1 MDHEQERIREDSM
14 IDKTV
19 PYIVYESSQARNER
33 TIKRLII
40 ALIMTIMLLFLSN
53 AIWIHEWNSY
63 EWDSE
68 EIVYTQDGRGLNSIN
83 FGSQGDLNNEPNL
96 DYSATEEDAP

>member
-1 MDHEQERIREDSM
+1 MDHEQEGIREDSM

-40 ALIMTIMLLFLSN
+40 ALIMTILLLFLSN
-53 AIWIHEWNSY
+53 AIWIH

-96 DYSATEEDAP
+96 DYSATEEDTP

>member
-1 MDHEQERIREDSM
+1 MDNQQERVREDSLR
-14 IDKTV
+14 DV
-19 PYIVYESSQARNER
+19 PFLVYESAQARAER

-40 ALIMTIMLLFLSN
+40 ALIMTIILLFLSN
-53 AIWIHEWNSY
+53 AFWIHEWSQY
-63 EWDSE
+63 DWDNE

-96 DYSATEEDAP
+96 DYSATEEDTP